1 MVSNLS
7 FKLPSKSGASYV
19 TSKQQVTFFPAG
31 GNVYSPGSGQR
42 QVRFNLAS
50 DGYMDLSSLVV
61 SMDISVGPIGVA
73 TPLASGAHSL
83 VTRLRWII
91 SGSEAENIES
101 FNVCSEM
108 FHRLLPAEAQAN
120 VELSAVAGRT
130 MQSGSTN
137 KSCSCPK

>member
-1 MVSNLS
+1 MESILASTEDHLVSNLS

-31 GNVYSPGSGQR
+31 GNIYSPTSGQKII
-42 QVRFNLAS
+42 RFNLAS

-73 TPLASGAHSL
+73 TPLVSAAHSL

-108 FHRLLPAEAQAN
+108 FHRLLPTEAQAN
-120 VELSAVAGRT
+120 VEL
-130 MQSGSTN
+130 
-137 KSCSCPK
+137 

>member
-1 MVSNLS
+1 MENSMESILASTEDHVVTNLS

-50 DGYMDLSSLVV
+50 DGFMDLSSLVV

-73 TPLASGAHSL
+73 TPLISAAHSL
-83 VTRLRWII
+83 VTRLRWIV
-91 SGSEAENIES
+91 SGSDA
-101 FNVCSEM
+101 
-108 FHRLLPAEAQAN
+108 
-120 VELSAVAGRT
+120 
-130 MQSGSTN
+130 
-137 KSCSCPK
+137 